1 MAITRSWIKWWNM
14 MEHEG
19 ISQLAARNHPFLV
32 EFSIATP
39 DYRSVYENDETW
51 RNKHFNHVLI
61 FFKVMHDETWWKKTM
76 GNDASLRWF

>member
-1 MAITRSWIKWWNM
+1 M

-39 DYRSVYENDETW
+39 ITGVY
-51 RNKHFNHVLI
+51 
-61 FFKVMHDETWWKKTM
+61 MKTM
-76 GNDASLRWF
+76 KHDGTNTSIMSSIF